1 LVELA
6 PTPAGGWR
14 LLRDGKPYEIRG
26 AGGTDQLELVKA
38 IGGNTIRTWG
48 IDQLDRRENGK
59 TLLDRCSAL
68 GLTIM
73 AGIWVEHERHGFDYS
88 NPADVRRQR
97 ETVRAAVRAYKHHPA
112 ILIWGLGN
120 EMEGP
125 TSDGSDP
132 RIWRELEELIKIVKE
147 EDPSRPVCTVIA
159 GAATGKIRAL
169 MRDYPSLDILGVNA
183 YGGAAGAG
191 AAAAAAGWTKP
202 FILAEYGPVGH
213 WEVAQTSWGAPIE
226 PSSKEKASN
235 YFASHRGAM
244 EDSRGLCIGT
254 FAFVWGHKQETTATW
269 YGMFLS
275 TGEKLPAV
283 DAVAY
288 AWSGTWP
295 ANRSPRIEKF
305 TADFREREVG
315 PGDRLAVNVIA
326 SDADGDKVTVEW
338 RVVAESTDRRV
349 GGDREAAPPE
359 FPECIVEAD
368 ERGALLRAPQKRG
381 GYRVFCIVRDGKGG
395 ASADNFPFFVK

>member
-1 LVELA
+1 MTPLPRSFRRFAWLCSGLVLGCLTACASTSITPAKPNAGASAPLVELA

-269 YGMFLS
+269 YGMFL
-275 TGEKLPAV
+275 
-283 DAVAY
+283 
-288 AWSGTWP
+288 
-295 ANRSPRIEKF
+295 
-305 TADFREREVG
+305 
-315 PGDRLAVNVIA
+315 
-326 SDADGDKVTVEW
+326 
-338 RVVAESTDRRV
+338 
-349 GGDREAAPPE
+349 
-359 FPECIVEAD
+359 
-368 ERGALLRAPQKRG
+368 
-381 GYRVFCIVRDGKGG
+381 
-395 ASADNFPFFVK
+395 